1 MCFASRFFKPIIRCW
16 TFIFQTNPVWHNSNM
31 NFYKI
36 IAHNLGFGIADFG
49 FVEALRSINFYLPR
63 HAPSALR
70 SMLVAIFSNFPP
82 GRRRRPLWA
91 GGRIRTSEFPLPS
104 APCALPS
111 APFHYPLRAS
121 AYSAISS
128 IVSLVGEDSNTIKA
142 FLAVSI

>member
-1 MCFASRFFKPIIRCW
+1 MQNMCFASRFFKPIIRCW

-70 SMLVAIFSNFPP
+70 SMLVALFSSF
-82 GRRRRPLWA
+82 
-91 GGRIRTSEFPLPS
+91 RIRTSEFPLPS

-128 IVSLVGEDSNTIKA
+128 IVSLVGEGSNTVRA
-142 FLAVSI
+142 LLAVSI